1 MVSKELLGSL
11 SEIFRKACAVSE
23 DKDSFTTN
31 DLREA
36 MGVCKP
42 RAHAIIKAAIEAG
55 KLTPSTT
62 IRRAIDGRNLR
73 ISCYKISSAKSGGLC
88 EKKKK

>member
-11 SEIFRKACAVSE
+11 SEIFRKACMVSE
-23 DKDSFTTN
+23 DGDSFTTI

-36 MGVCKP
+36 MGICKP
-42 RAHAIIKAAIEAG
+42 RALSIIKAAIESG
-55 KLTPSTT
+55 KLVPSTCL
-62 IRRAIDGRNLR
+62 RKAIDGRNLR
-73 ISCYKISSAKSGGLC
+73 ISCYRIKNSKSGGDC